1 MGDRRMAELRT
12 SDGSLYFYTHS
23 YGESLPNLAIE
34 ALDIASSR
42 KGDSPYAL
50 RRIVDHLIK
59 ATGSRDNEIGSGL
72 SLSPDGGEDSYIVST
87 DKNSDYVMVHDS
99 LVSVLIDLDE
109 WCVYY

>member
-23 YGESLPNLAIE
+23 YGESLPNLARE

-59 ATGSRDNEIGSGL
+59 ATGSRDNAIGSGL
-72 SLSPDGGEDSYIVST
+72 SLSPDGGEDSYRLLEE
-87 DKNSDYVMVHDS
+87 HDS
-99 LVSVLIDLDE
+99 PVSVLIDLDE